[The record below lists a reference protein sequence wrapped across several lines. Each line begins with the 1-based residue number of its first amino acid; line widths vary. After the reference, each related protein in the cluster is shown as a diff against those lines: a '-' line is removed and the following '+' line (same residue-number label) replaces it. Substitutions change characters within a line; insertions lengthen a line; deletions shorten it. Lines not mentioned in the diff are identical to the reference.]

1 MASGLLKE
9 AAKGCL
15 IAAVI
20 GFLLSVGLLLGLRKV
35 GSLVGASSPDA
46 PGLKQEAPAVE
57 AKPERGRALKGV
69 AQMHFTEQ
77 VEASKKQAVVK
88 YPELGVRDTAVNREF
103 VRRCKLLQSA
113 DPSFFESPDWP
124 ERLADLMA
132 RDLSLDPQ
140 RDSQQK

>member
-1 MASGLLKE
+1 MLKE

-20 GFLLSVGLLLGLRKV
+20 GFLLSVGLVFGVRKI
-35 GSLVGASSPDA
+35 GSFVESLSPDA
-46 PGLKQEAPAVE
+46 PVLKQEEPSVA

-69 AQMHFTEQ
+69 AQMQFTEQ
-77 VEASKKQAVVK
+77 VEASKKQAVAK

-113 DPSFFESPDWP
+113 DPLFFEKADWP

-140 RDSQQK
+140 RDPSQK

>member
-1 MASGLLKE
+1 MLKE

-15 IAAVI
+15 IAGVI
-20 GFLLSVGLLLGLRKV
+20 GFLLSVGLVLGLRKI
-35 GSLVGASSPDA
+35 GSLVESSSPDA
-46 PGLKQEAPAVE
+46 PALKQEEPSVA

-69 AQMHFTEQ
+69 AQMQFTEQ
-77 VEASKKQAVVK
+77 VEASKKQAVAK

-113 DPSFFESPDWP
+113 DPLFFEKADWP

>member
-1 MASGLLKE
+1 MIKE
-9 AAKGCL
+9 AVKGCL

-20 GFLLSVGLLLGLRKV
+20 GFLLSVGLVFGVRKI
-35 GSLVGASSPDA
+35 GSFVESLSPDA
-46 PGLKQEAPAVE
+46 PVLKQEEPSVA

-69 AQMHFTEQ
+69 AQMQFTEQ
-77 VEASKKQAVVK
+77 VEASKKQAVAK

-113 DPSFFESPDWP
+113 DPLFFEKADWP

>member
-1 MASGLLKE
+1 MLKE

-20 GFLLSVGLLLGLRKV
+20 GFLLSVGLVFGLRKI
-35 GSLVGASSPDA
+35 GSLFESSGGGAPA
-46 PGLKQEAPAVE
+46 LKPEEPAVE

-69 AQMHFTEQ
+69 AQIQFTEQ
-77 VEASKKQAVVK
+77 VEASKKQAVAK

-140 RDSQQK
+140 RDLRQK

>member
-1 MASGLLKE
+1 MLKE

-15 IAAVI
+15 IAGVI
-20 GFLLSVGLLLGLRKV
+20 GFLLSVGLVLGLRKI
-35 GSLVGASSPDA
+35 GSLVESSSPDA
-46 PGLKQEAPAVE
+46 PALKQEEPSVA

-69 AQMHFTEQ
+69 AQMQFTEQ
-77 VEASKKQAVVK
+77 VEASKKQAVAK